1 MQTRNFKAAART
13 GTVPLKPTIGALR
26 TRPGERLHGALHM
39 AVHMA
44 AAQHVAGAQMAAP
57 GPRQQSLRTAWL
69 LPPPPEGKRRLGRE
83 VSKPPRRA
91 VPSAYEVVLGQIRRQ
106 DSPVWAASFL
116 PPQQR

>member
-26 TRPGERLHGALHM
+26 TQPGERLHGALHM
-39 AVHMA
+39 ALHMA

-69 LPPPPEGKRRLGRE
+69 LPLPPEGKRRLRRE
-83 VSKPPRRA
+83 VSKPPYRA
-91 VPSAYEVVLGQIRRQ
+91 VPSAYKVVLGLIRRQ
-106 DSPVWAASFL
+106 DFPVRAASL
-116 PPQQR
+116 LMPQH